1 MTGHVIIQTQNQ
13 TPSFLTTL
21 QATLDILDDISGRID
36 ENTYLTLA
44 NNLQQLHNIH
54 TSNPTSNP
62 TSNANPPITTPIN
75 YTRNDYVST
84 ISNASISNFG
94 ISNANIINN
103 NININTRND
112 YVSDISYASIS
123 NFDISNAVTVNDT
136 NNNENIQSR
145 IQSRIQSLNEE
156 SNRIG
161 YSTRTRLILYGNVFN
176 DTPYN
181 LTYT

>member
-62 TSNANPPITTPIN
+62 PIITSIN
-75 YTRNDYVST
+75 HSNTDYTST
-84 ISNASISNFG
+84 
-94 ISNANIINN
+94 
-103 NININTRND
+103 
-112 YVSDISYASIS
+112 ISYASIR
-123 NFDISNAVTVNDT
+123 NFDISNNI
-136 NNNENIQSR
+136 NNNNINNTSINENIR
-145 IQSRIQSLNEE
+145 SLNEE
-156 SNRIG
+156 TNRMN
-161 YSTRTRLILYGNVFN
+161 YSTRTRLILYGNAYNN
-176 DTPYN
+176 DAS
-181 LTYT
+181 

>member
-54 TSNPTSNP
+54 TSNPTSN
-62 TSNANPPITTPIN
+62 ANPPIMTPIN
-75 YTRNDYVST
+75 YTNNDYVST
-84 ISNASISNFG
+84 IS
-94 ISNANIINN
+94 
-103 NININTRND
+103 
-112 YVSDISYASIS
+112 YASIR
-123 NFDISNAVTVNDT
+123 NFDISNNINNINNYT

-145 IQSRIQSLNEE
+145 IQSLNEE
-156 SNRIG
+156 TNRMN
-161 YSTRTRLILYGNVFN
+161 YSTRTRLILYGNAFN
-176 DTPYN
+176 N
-181 LTYT
+181 GAS